1 MSSIDDETTP
11 GVVDPRWE
19 DELVAGQMVEG
30 ESGGLDADLAMIHLL
45 RHAREP
51 EQLSQGALDG
61 IWSDVRAEVTP
72 VAWWKR
78 KWWIAAVPAFAG
90 AAALLVVIVSPGD
103 DETVAQG
110 DPVEET
116 GGGVEQPE
124 TDSGGEPDEGP
135 VRIASRSAQAELIE
149 KQFAALAADGRAEVA
164 GSVDQGRNLVRSALV
179 EGAKEANQ

>member
-1 MSSIDDETTP
+1 MSSIDDKTAP

-19 DELVAGQMVEG
+19 DELVAGQLAEG

-51 EQLSQGALDG
+51 ESLSETALEG
-61 IWSDVRAEVTP
+61 IWSDVRAEVAP
-72 VAWWKR
+72 APWWKR

-103 DETVAQG
+103 DETLAQI
-110 DPVEET
+110 DSVEET
-116 GGGVEQPE
+116 GGG
-124 TDSGGEPDEGP
+124 TDPSTEPPGPNTKEGP

-164 GSVDQGRNLVRSALV
+164 GSVDQGRNRVRSALV